1 MTMSDT
7 LIVISLIAG
16 FGTALTAA
24 GLLFHALMPSWVK
37 RAEQRARTAPAKS
50 VALGVILGLVLFA
63 AAVALVQHPHAA
75 VKMAGVGLLF
85 TELVFAFAGMAGV
98 ARFLGSRLPSPADA
112 ERPWKAVIRGWVV
125 LYLASLL
132 PVLGWFVFLPVALLT
147 GFGAALLG
155 LAAPKAPAR
164 IAAPSE
170 IRQEVAA

>member
-24 GLLFHALMPSWVK
+24 GLLFHALLPAWVA
-37 RAEQRARTAPAKS
+37 RAEGRARTSTGAS
-50 VALGVILGLVLFA
+50 VALGVVLGLVLFVL
-63 AAVALVQHPHAA
+63 AVALLQAPAPA
-75 VKMAGVGLLF
+75 LRIAGLALLF
-85 TELVFAFAGMAGV
+85 TELVFSFAGTAGV

-112 ERPWKAVIRGWVV
+112 ERPWKAVVRGWVV

-132 PVLGWFVFLPVALLT
+132 PILGWFVFLPVALLT

-155 LAAPKAPAR
+155 LKEAPIAVQAA
-164 IAAPSE
+164 AANRE
-170 IRQEVAA
+170 AAA

>member
-7 LIVISLIAG
+7 LIVISLIVG

-24 GLLFHALMPSWVK
+24 GLLFHALMPAWVS
-37 RAEQRARTAPAKS
+37 RAEQRARTSPGKS
-50 VALGVILGLVLFA
+50 VSLGICLGLVVFLV
-63 AAVALVQHPHAA
+63 AVVLMQNPLAPI
-75 VKMAGVGLLF
+75 KMAGVGVLF
-85 TELVFAFAGMAGV
+85 AELVFAFAGMAGV

-132 PVLGWFVFLPVALLT
+132 PVIGWFVFLPIALLT

-155 LAAPKAPAR
+155 LVAPKPAPVAVPAKQE
-164 IAAPSE
+164 AA
-170 IRQEVAA
+170 A

>member
-24 GLLFHALMPSWVK
+24 GLFFHALMPSWVA
-37 RAEQRARTAPAKS
+37 RAEQRARSSTGKS
-50 VALGVILGLVLFA
+50 VSLGICLGLVVFFV
-63 AAVALVQHPHAA
+63 AVVLMQNPLTPL
-75 VKMAGVGLLF
+75 KIAGIGLLF
-85 TELVFAFAGMAGV
+85 TELVFAFAGTAGV

-132 PVLGWFVFLPVALLT
+132 PVIGWFVFLPVALLT

-155 LAAPKAPAR
+155 LVTPKPAPAPAPAPAKQE
-164 IAAPSE
+164 AA
-170 IRQEVAA
+170 A